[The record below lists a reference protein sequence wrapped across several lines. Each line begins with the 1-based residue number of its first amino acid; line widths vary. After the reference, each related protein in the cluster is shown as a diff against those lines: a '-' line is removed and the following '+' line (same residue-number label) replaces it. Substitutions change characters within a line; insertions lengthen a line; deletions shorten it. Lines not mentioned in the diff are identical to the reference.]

1 MKFAVTDDSSLRLRH
16 RLSRVFELVCRI
28 ATWGALLVL
37 VVLLVSIAGR
47 VSYQGNIKAY
57 VEADDAPEEVLAQ
70 IEKIFNE
77 HPLVASVERKQ
88 DQDDTRFYINPIDQ
102 TADAKASWAKLLPLL
117 KKADAST
124 VEVRSKTVGNQNG
137 LFEVSEWYQYRTKVD
152 RAAGDVLSAGMVI
165 DRDSN
170 GRLNEEDLILSNL
183 EIRDQLDEKCR
194 EIKNWEITIISSES
208 IEGWSW
214 KFLTNYTSQNTP
226 QHAGIL
232 AGVWGS
238 IWLVLLTAIFAVPV
252 GIGAAIYLEEYA
264 SDTLTTRLIK
274 LNLSNLAGVPSIVY
288 GILGAGVFLNFFGT
302 SLHAP
307 ITGTQLLPMRQSL
320 LPGSLTLALLILP
333 VIIVATQE
341 GLKSVPGSIRSASF
355 ALGATKWQTIRHQ
368 TLPAGMPGIA
378 TGVILGMSRALGE
391 TAPIVVIGV
400 LAYTNSCPGGIES
413 ITDMTPENIAKMPF
427 EQFSTI
433 PILIYEWAK
442 HSQPEMRALAARGIL
457 VLLVILLCVNSAAI
471 YVRNKFQKNLNW

>member
-1 MKFAVTDDSSLRLRH
+1 MIFSVTEDSGLKLRH
-16 RLSRVFELVCRI
+16 RLSRVFELVCRS
-28 ATWGALLVL
+28 ATWAALLML
-37 VVLLVSIAGR
+37 LVLLVSIAGR
-47 VSYQGNIKAY
+47 VSYQGHIIAYMEADEVPEDIMQQLENVFSENTY
-57 VEADDAPEEVLAQ
+57 VEG
-70 IEKIFNE
+70 
-77 HPLVASVERKQ
+77 VERKQ
-88 DQDDTRFYINPIDQ
+88 DRDDTRFIIHPKDQ
-102 TADAKASWAKLLPLL
+102 TADAVQAWKSLLPQLE
-117 KKADAST
+117 KADACE
-124 VEVRSKTVGNQNG
+124 VEYEAKPIGNGNGAFEVR
-137 LFEVSEWYQYRTKVD
+137 EWYRYRVD
-152 RAAGDVLSAGMVI
+152 VDPKAADVLPPGMII

-170 GRLNEEDLILSNL
+170 KVLNQEDLILSNL
-183 EIRDQLDEKCR
+183 EIRDQLDKACQ
-194 EIKNWEITIISSES
+194 EIRDWEITITSSES

-226 QHAGIL
+226 QHAGII
-232 AGVWGS
+232 AGIWGS
-238 IWLVLLTAIFAVPV
+238 IWLVILTAVFAVPV

-288 GILGAGVFLNFFGT
+288 GILGAGVFLNFFGS
-302 SLHAP
+302 SLREP
-307 ITGTQLLPMRQSL
+307 FTGTQLLPMRQSL
-320 LPGSLTLALLILP
+320 LPGALTLALLILP

-341 GLKSVPGSIRSASF
+341 GLKSVPGSIRSASY
-355 ALGATKWQTIRHQ
+355 ALGATKWQTIKNQ
-368 TLPAGMPGIA
+368 VLPAGMPGIA

-413 ITDMTPENIAKMPF
+413 ITDISPGSLGKMPF

-457 VLLVILLCVNSAAI
+457 VLLVVLLCVNSVTI
-471 YVRNKFQKNLNW
+471 YIRNRFQKNLNW